1 MARCLFYAAASWYRK
16 HAQQD
21 LSSLS
26 FQAMRPL
33 SLHFRRP
40 IAAKRAIRL
49 IKTMQGPV
57 GMDNAYE
64 SVIPT
69 RKQTS
74 PTMVDVQMVVRY
86 RWQICIAVMAG
97 NTIRLEIKS
106 APIMRIPSTIV
117 TAVMSARTR

>member
-1 MARCLFYAAASWYRK
+1 MARYLFYAAAFWYRK

-21 LSSLS
+21 ISSLS
-26 FQAMRPL
+26 LQAMRPL

-40 IAAKRAIRL
+40 IATKRAIRL

-64 SVIPT
+64 RVIPT

-106 APIMRIPSTIV
+106 APIIRMPSTIV

>member
-1 MARCLFYAAASWYRK
+1 MACYLFYAAAFWYRK
-16 HAQQD
+16 HARQD

-64 SVIPT
+64 RVIPT

-74 PTMVDVQMVVRY
+74 PTRVDVQMVVRY

-106 APIMRIPSTIV
+106 APIIRMPSTIV

>member
-16 HAQQD
+16 HTQQD

-26 FQAMRPL
+26 LQAMRPL
-33 SLHFRRP
+33 SLHFHRP

-74 PTMVDVQMVVRY
+74 PTRVDVQMVVRY

-106 APIMRIPSTIV
+106 APIIRMPSTIV
-117 TAVMSARTR
+117 TAVMSAKTR